1 MHFGLNVGA
10 NFALGQMVPAFPC
23 LALGSDQHVD
33 GFFCSFALGQMV
45 PLHGSGERSAV
56 GGFCIVCVCVCVCA
70 HLLSTLLAQVAGPP
84 LTTQPLEKV
93 VLATWNGGKP
103 TPAFKNAAQVGALLW
118 HSGLY
123 GERG

>member
-10 NFALGQMVPAFPC
+10 NFALGQMVPAFPCLALGSDQHVDGFCSFALGQMVPGFPC

-84 LTTQPLEKV
+84 LTTQPL
-93 VLATWNGGKP
+93 
-103 TPAFKNAAQVGALLW
+103 
-118 HSGLY
+118 
-123 GERG
+123 GEV